1 MLIAECFLSAT
12 LFGMPTFAAV
22 DIGSNSVRL
31 KISQLVSHHL
41 VEVHEDREVTRLGES
56 VFSSG
61 FLSPEAIALTVKVL
75 RRFHRSVQ
83 KAGAETV
90 RVVATSALRD
100 ARNSRAFLEWVRS
113 ATGWRV
119 EIISG
124 LEEARLIHLGIT
136 SSLRVSSAPV
146 LMIDLGGGS
155 CELTVSNKG
164 HIRETVSLPLGAVRL
179 TNDFLHH
186 DPPRKAELRQLR
198 GLIRREIS
206 RVAHRVIK
214 AHSRIVIATSGTA
227 EALSIAA
234 HSLYRT
240 KSQRVNSVSRLQ
252 MRKIAKLLPR
262 LSLEDRRKVNGIGVR
277 RAEIVIAGAA
287 VYAELVDRLKL
298 GGFRYSPL
306 GLRDG
311 LLAQMAADYDHA
323 TRSGRQ
329 VESERRDSI
338 LAAVEHYRVDLD
350 HATRLRDSA
359 VQLFADLRSIHRLPP
374 EYREWI
380 TAAAML
386 CEVGDYVNRTGR
398 HRHTYYIIS
407 HSEILGFTPQ
417 QRRVIAAIARYL
429 GKSRPSLEDGPL
441 KALPPADQ
449 KHIAKASLVLRLAW
463 ALNLGRSGALRTVR
477 VKIHDSSV
485 EFTLVPKHPMTV
497 DLELW
502 AVEKEK
508 SYFREV
514 FGCDFSAAVAA
525 AV

>member
-1 MLIAECFLSAT
+1 
-12 LFGMPTFAAV
+12 MPTFAAV

-31 KISQLVSHHL
+31 KISRLVAHRL
-41 VEVHEDREVTRLGES
+41 VEIHEDREVTRLGES
-56 VFSSG
+56 VFRSG
-61 FLSPEAIALTVKVL
+61 LLSPEAIALTVKVL
-75 RRFHRSVQ
+75 RRFHRAVQ
-83 KAGAETV
+83 RAGAETL

-124 LEEARLIHLGIT
+124 LEEARLIHLGLT
-136 SSLRVSSAPV
+136 SSSRVNTSPA

-155 CELTVSNKG
+155 CELTISNKG

-186 DPPRKAELRQLR
+186 DPPRKAEFRQLR
-198 GLIRREIS
+198 SLIRREIG
-206 RVAHRVIK
+206 RIAQRITK
-214 AHSRIVIATSGTA
+214 ARSRIVIATSGTA
-227 EALSIAA
+227 EALSVAA

-240 KSQRVNSVSRLQ
+240 KSQRANAVTRLQ
-252 MRKIAKLLPR
+252 MRRIAKMLPR
-262 LSLEDRRKVNGIGVR
+262 LSLEQRRKVPGIGVR

-287 VYAELVDRLKL
+287 VYAELIERLKL
-298 GGFRYSPL
+298 GGFRFSPL

-311 LLAQMAADYDHA
+311 LLAQMAADYDQA
-323 TRSGRQ
+323 TRSGQ
-329 VESERRDSI
+329 QIQSERRDSI
-338 LAAVEHYRVDLD
+338 LAAVQHYRVDLD

-359 VQLFADLRSIHRLPP
+359 VKLFADLRPIHRLPP
-374 EYREWI
+374 EYKEWI

-407 HSEILGFTPQ
+407 HSEILGYTPQ

-429 GKSRPSLEDGPL
+429 GKSRPTLEDGPM
-441 KALPPADQ
+441 KAIDPADRAGVQ
-449 KHIAKASLVLRLAW
+449 KAILLLRLAR
-463 ALNLGRSGALRTVR
+463 ALNLGRSRAVERVR
-477 VKIHDSSV
+477 VSQRAAEIRL
-485 EFTLVPKHPMTV
+485 TLVPRRRMGV

-502 AVEKEK
+502 AVEKDCA
-508 SYFREV
+508 YFREV
-514 FGCDFSAAVAA
+514 FGRELSTAA
-525 AV
+525 A